1 MTVRRTLQ
9 RVAVAAAL
17 LSASLLTAPSSVQAA
32 DLPAACQSALT
43 DAQTKF
49 PVKYFTVPDEVKS
62 ALLTELGGLSEAD
75 QQQFTQSACTAWNTW
90 ATSHGAAVATYLDN
104 AYQQATGP
112 VCGKFA
118 TAAIGAL
125 KKYAPTIPAETRS
138 AETVAKKVWRNA
150 LQKLS
155 VQAPDAACRQAYNG
169 VKASW

>member
-17 LSASLLTAPSSVQAA
+17 LTAPSSAQAA

-49 PVKYFTVPDEVKS
+49 PVKSFTVPDEVKS

-75 QQQFTQSACTAWNTW
+75 QQQFTQSACTAWNTC

-104 AYQQATGP
+104 HYHAGTLARALARCVGRVASAAGAVTTRLLPPPPSGP
-112 VCGKFA
+112 PSPTRPQPPCGCA
-118 TAAIGAL
+118 RRRVRDSA
-125 KKYAPTIPAETRS
+125 RS
-138 AETVAKKVWRNA
+138 
-150 LQKLS
+150 
-155 VQAPDAACRQAYNG
+155 
-169 VKASW
+169 

>member
-17 LSASLLTAPSSVQAA
+17 LTAPSSAQAA

-49 PVKYFTVPDEVKS
+49 PVKSFTVPDEVKS

-75 QQQFTQSACTAWNTW
+75 QQQFTQSACTAWNTC

-104 AYQQATGP
+104 HYHAGTLARALARCVGR
-112 VCGKFA
+112 VA
-118 TAAIGAL
+118 SAAGAVTTRL
-125 KKYAPTIPAETRS
+125 LPHHRPARHRPHGRS
-138 AETVAKKVWRNA
+138 HRAGARADESVTLPARDA
-150 LQKLS
+150 L
-155 VQAPDAACRQAYNG
+155 
-169 VKASW
+169 